1 MRSSFRL
8 ASLLALLLL
17 ALPLAA
23 NAVVEPK
30 TETEY
35 PDEITVSDDEGSV
48 VMKVTG
54 AGLRE
59 KTFLKIDV
67 YTIVSYMDSGAALGD
82 DHGPAL
88 CALKAPK
95 RIQMDLRRSF
105 SREKLVNSFIAGIE
119 KNMDDT
125 SGITTEMDTFLSYFS
140 RDAEDGDRIVFDYCP
155 QRGLSTTVNDEVKG
169 VIENFDFVE
178 AMWMVWF
185 CEKPTNG
192 GLKKALLA
200 QVTD

>member
-1 MRSSFRL
+1 MRPSFRL
-8 ASLLALLLL
+8 AGLLASLLL

-30 TETEY
+30 TQTEY

-48 VMKVTG
+48 VMKATG
-54 AGLRE
+54 VGLRE
-59 KTFLKIDV
+59 KTFMKVDV
-67 YTIVSYMDSGAALGD
+67 YTIVSYVDGGATLD
-82 DHGPAL
+82 DEPGLAL

-105 SREKLVNSFIAGIE
+105 SREKLVNSFTAGIE
-119 KNMDDT
+119 KNVDDT
-125 SGITTEMDTFLSYFS
+125 SGITTEMDTFLSYFT
-140 RDAEDGDRIVFDYCP
+140 RDAEDGDRIIFDYCP
-155 QRGLSTTVNDEVKG
+155 QRGLSTKVNDEVMG

-185 CEKPTNG
+185 GEKPTNG

>member
-1 MRSSFRL
+1 VV
-8 ASLLALLLL
+8 LL
-17 ALPLAA
+17 ALPVAA
-23 NAVVEPK
+23 GAVVEPK

-35 PDEITVSDDEGSV
+35 PDQITVSDDEGSV
-48 VMKVTG
+48 VMNATG
-54 AGLRE
+54 VGLRE
-59 KTFLKIDV
+59 KTFLKVDV
-67 YTIVSYMDSGAALGD
+67 YTIVSYVDESATFD
-82 DHGPAL
+82 DDPGLAL

-119 KNMDDT
+119 KNMGDT
-125 SGITTEMDTFLSYFS
+125 SSITAEIDTFLAYFT

-155 QRGLSTTVNDEVKG
+155 QRGLSTTVNEEVMG
-169 VIENFDFVE
+169 TIENFDFVQ

-185 CEKPTNG
+185 GEKPANG